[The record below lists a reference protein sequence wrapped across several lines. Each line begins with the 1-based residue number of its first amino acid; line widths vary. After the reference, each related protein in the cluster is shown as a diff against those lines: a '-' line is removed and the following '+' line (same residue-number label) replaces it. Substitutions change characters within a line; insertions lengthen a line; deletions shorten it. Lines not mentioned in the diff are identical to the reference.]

1 MQAQRKPFRSNPK
14 KSKVYEK
21 SLSFA
26 KELHVIS
33 EKFDDDIIR
42 KRLRSSA
49 VAIVENIAQSRVTM
63 YYSNEFNYLNIAMK
77 CINEC
82 RSLFQMA
89 HVRGYLPSEN
99 FHQADA
105 DAIELLKMSFS
116 LIKRLKQYPTNIIV
130 DKWQVE
136 DFHRFHLYNRSI
148 DLMQSI
154 YWLVDSVGF
163 EINDEQVE
171 KAYRLAIDTP
181 LRIASGIGQLN
192 MKIRNKKFSEVNQNL
207 KSLKVMLDQFQV
219 LSHEHKDDLNNIEVC
234 RVQVL
239 KLLNYYFGRL
249 KSSNRVEQGN

>member
-33 EKFDDDIIR
+33 EKFHDDIIR
-42 KRLRSSA
+42 KMLRSSA
-49 VAIVENIAQSRVTM
+49 VAVVENIAQSRVTM

-116 LIKRLKQYPTNIIV
+116 LIKRLKQYPTNTIV

-154 YWLVDSVGF
+154 YWLVDSEGF

-171 KAYRLAIDTP
+171 KAYQLAIDTP
-181 LRIASGIGQLN
+181 LQIASAIGQLN
-192 MKIRNKKFSEVNQNL
+192 
-207 KSLKVMLDQFQV
+207 LKVRIKRLNEAKGNLNNLRTLLNQFQV
-219 LSHEHKDDLNNIEVC
+219 LSHEQKDDLNNIEEC
-234 RVQVL
+234 RIQVL
-239 KLLNYYFGRL
+239 KLLNYYFRQL
-249 KSSNRVEQGN
+249 KSSNRVERVN